1 MSYYLGIDIGGT
13 TIKYAIG
20 NPGEKPAD
28 SGLLPTPKSSLLD
41 FLAAMRALIS
51 SLIRDYPIR
60 GIGIA
65 TPGTIDRRSGK
76 LRGVNP
82 NLPWWTDVSP
92 LLIVP
97 DEYRNIAFC
106 DNDANLMTLA
116 EAPGTQAFVLGVT
129 IGTGIGSGFVTNSAV
144 YHGSRGF
151 ALELGHIAVAA
162 DGIECNCG
170 LKDCLEAYSSV
181 TAVLKAAAQLNAHY
195 RDKDL
200 SEIILAA
207 KHDPDLAA
215 IISRAKHYLCKGLAT
230 ACMLLDPD
238 LIILGGGGMD
248 SGLYDIAEISEELRS
263 ATALVNH
270 HTQIRKATLGNQA
283 GVMGA
288 IYLAAQ
294 NLH

>member
-13 TIKYAIG
+13 AIKYAIG
-20 NPGEKPAD
+20 NPGEKPAH
-28 SGLLPTPKSSLLD
+28 SSLIPTPKSSLPD
-41 FLAAMRALIS
+41 FLAATRALIS

-65 TPGTIDRRSGK
+65 TPGTIDRQSGK
-76 LRGVNP
+76 LQGVNP

-97 DEYRNIAFC
+97 DEYRHIAFC

-116 EAPGTQAFVLGVT
+116 EAHGTSAFVLGVT
-129 IGTGIGSGFVTNSAV
+129 IGTGIGSGLVANNAV

-151 ALELGHIAVAA
+151 ALELGHIAVAV
-162 DGIECNCG
+162 DSVKCNCG
-170 LKDCLEAYSSV
+170 LKDCLEAHSSV
-181 TAVLKAAAQLNAHY
+181 TAILKAAAQLNAKY
-195 RDKDL
+195 QDKSL

-207 KHDPDLAA
+207 EHDPDLAA
-215 IISRAKHYLCKGLAT
+215 IISRAKHSLCKGLAT
-230 ACMLLDPD
+230 VCMLLDPD

-248 SGLYDIAEISEELRS
+248 AGLYDIAEISEELRS

-270 HTQIRKATLGNQA
+270 HTEIRKATLGNQA

-294 NLH
+294 SLY

>member
-13 TIKYAIG
+13 AIKYAIG
-20 NPGEKPAD
+20 NPGEKPAH
-28 SGLLPTPKSSLLD
+28 SSLIPTPKSSLPD
-41 FLAAMRALIS
+41 FLAATRALIS

-65 TPGTIDRRSGK
+65 TPGTIDRQSGK
-76 LRGVNP
+76 LQGVNP

-97 DEYRNIAFC
+97 DEYRHIAFC

-116 EAPGTQAFVLGVT
+116 EAHGTSAFVLGVT
-129 IGTGIGSGFVTNSAV
+129 IGTGIGSGLVANNAV

-151 ALELGHIAVAA
+151 ALELGHIAVAV
-162 DGIECNCG
+162 DSVKCNCG
-170 LKDCLEAYSSV
+170 LKDCLEAHSSV
-181 TAVLKAAAQLNAHY
+181 TAILKAAAQLNAKY
-195 RDKDL
+195 QDKSL

-207 KHDPDLAA
+207 EHDPDLAA

-230 ACMLLDPD
+230 VCMLLDPD

-248 SGLYDIAEISEELRS
+248 AGLYDIPEISEELRS

-270 HTQIRKATLGNQA
+270 HTEIRKATLGNQA

-294 NLH
+294 SLY